1 MLYVHLINRILLP
14 VTASCVDTMSPDIDR
29 PLLTSSNQEEADN
42 LKSEESPR
50 WESNPEED
58 GSNNPTISV
67 DVSDEDS
74 YISEVELHRT
84 GNVDTVTVTV
94 YDSQGIEVRF
104 YY

>member
-1 MLYVHLINRILLP
+1 
-14 VTASCVDTMSPDIDR
+14 MSPDSHR
-29 PLLTSSNQEEADN
+29 PVVTSSSQEDADN

-58 GSNNPTISV
+58 DFNNPTISV

-74 YISEVELHRT
+74 YISEVELQRT

-94 YDSQGIEVRF
+94 YDSEGNEVSTLLR
-104 YY
+104 